1 MPILKVEVGTM
12 SQGLQGPLE
21 AETDEEADAPR
32 ASRKEER
39 PADTLRLAQRD

>member
-21 AETDEEADAPR
+21 AGTDEEADAPTEPPE
-32 ASRKEER
+32 RKR
-39 PADTLRLAQRD
+39 GLLTP